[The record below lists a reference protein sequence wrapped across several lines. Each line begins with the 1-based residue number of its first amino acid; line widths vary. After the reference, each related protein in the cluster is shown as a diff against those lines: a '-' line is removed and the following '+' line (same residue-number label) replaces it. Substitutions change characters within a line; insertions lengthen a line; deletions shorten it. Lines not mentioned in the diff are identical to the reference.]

1 MQEVLLDQKENAFLS
16 RDLAHIVTELSIPE
30 IPFVPFAPG
39 ISNISYIDLLRHY
52 EFKTLYVDTTP
63 PVVHTLPEVKIE
75 EIQTLGDLETF
86 QDTLTNT
93 PEKKLILSTDTFAQV
108 FAFGIDNRIYRVDS
122 TRVDIYEFV
131 TWLFA
136 QDDITLV

>member
-1 MQEVLLDQKENAFLS
+1 MQEVLRDQKENAFLS

-39 ISNISYIDLLRHY
+39 ISNISYIDLLRQY

-63 PVVHTLPEVKIE
+63 PVVRILPELKIE
-75 EIQTLGDLETF
+75 EIQTLGDLEAF
-86 QDTLTNT
+86 QATLTNT
-93 PEKKLILSTDTFAQV
+93 AEKKLILSTDTFAQV

-122 TRVDIYEFV
+122 TRVDIYEFI